1 MISGKNVK
9 KPTVVKGSVE
19 SVQERVEKSAKATK
33 DVTASFVKDGGMVE
47 ITQRGK
53 ERMMN
58 LSIAEAITLGICL
71 MAILISLIRI
81 YGVISGSSKFES
93 LYESYRTE
101 YTQVAGEVEV
111 LKSQEQM
118 VQSEADEIVTYS
130 PRSAGEIVASQQ
142 PFCQVFLTI

>member
-1 MISGKNVK
+1 
-9 KPTVVKGSVE
+9 
-19 SVQERVEKSAKATK
+19 
-33 DVTASFVKDGGMVE
+33 
-47 ITQRGK
+47 
-53 ERMMN
+53 MN